1 MRKTI
6 AAALLLG
13 LFGAVTLAAAQEP
26 SKVEL
31 YGGYYYVR
39 FNVNADVPGV
49 PPSQTFNASGGGGQ
63 IEYNIN
69 NWLGAVGDLAG
80 YGATSTVNGALVGGA
95 FTYLFG
101 PRVNLRRGKITP
113 FAQALFGGIATT
125 SGIGQSG
132 PVNNFAFDSRR
143 RHRFQSVAAR
153 FCASAAGRVSDDGA
167 AQRPQRP
174 GEQSSDWSRR
184 CPAPGRKIILR
195 TVGCYI
201 PLLHPLDQPRIRS

>member
-1 MRKTI
+1 MWKTI
-6 AAALLLG
+6 ATALLLG
-13 LFGAVTLAAAQEP
+13 LFGAVTLAAAQQEP
-26 SKVEL
+26 LKIEL

-80 YGATSTVNGALVGGA
+80 YGATSTLNGALVGGA

-113 FAQALFGGIATT
+113 FAQALFGGIVTT

-132 PVNNFAFDSRR
+132 PVNNFALTAGGGIDFKVSQ
-143 RHRFQSVAAR
+143 HVSVRPVQAEYLMTALPNGLNGR
-153 FCASAAGRVSDDGA
+153 ENNFRIGAGVV
-167 AQRPQRP
+167 
-174 GEQSSDWSRR
+174 
-184 CPAPGRKIILR
+184 LR
-195 TVGCYI
+195 LGGK
-201 PLLHPLDQPRIRS
+201 